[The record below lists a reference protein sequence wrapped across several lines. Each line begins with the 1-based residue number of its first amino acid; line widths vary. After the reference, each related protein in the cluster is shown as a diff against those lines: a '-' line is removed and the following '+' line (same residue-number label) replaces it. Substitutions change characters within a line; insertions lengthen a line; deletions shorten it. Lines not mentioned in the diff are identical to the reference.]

1 MAPVEGNQM
10 RRLTLIL
17 LVLMAGC
24 IPSQPES
31 WPIGRDGG
39 DRELPRNRPA
49 ASESRPAQKV
59 VNAKQ
64 EPATLIA
71 ADRTSCQ
78 VTSQRFKETIV
89 GTKVWCLWR

>member
-1 MAPVEGNQM
+1 M
-10 RRLTLIL
+10 RRLTMVLVVL
-17 LVLMAGC
+17 LAGC
-24 IPSQPES
+24 IPNQPES
-31 WPIGRDGG
+31 WPAGREGG

-49 ASESRPAQKV
+49 TAENGLAQKV

-78 VTSQRFKETIV
+78 VTTEKFRETIV